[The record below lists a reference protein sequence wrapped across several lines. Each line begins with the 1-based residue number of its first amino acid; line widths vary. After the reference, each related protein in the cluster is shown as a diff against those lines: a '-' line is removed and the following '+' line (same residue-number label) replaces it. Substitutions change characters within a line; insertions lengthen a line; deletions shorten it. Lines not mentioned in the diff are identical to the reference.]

1 MFNVRCWTFIFQNN
15 LELEPLNPLNPEQV
29 QKRRLFMLNI
39 IKKSMLTGIGL
50 ALIAKDEVEDL
61 AKELVNKGKMSE
73 NEGTKFLEDLQKRY
87 DQTQQK
93 LEEKVQ
99 KAVKDFMKKAD
110 VVTGD
115 ELKGLKKEIR
125 ELKKAI
131 SKGTDES

>member
-1 MFNVRCWTFIFQNN
+1 
-15 LELEPLNPLNPEQV
+15 
-29 QKRRLFMLNI
+29 MLNI
-39 IKKSMLTGIGL
+39 IKKSLLTGIGL

-73 NEGTKFLEDLQKRY
+73 NEGTKFLEDLQKKY
-87 DQTQQK
+87 DESQKK

-99 KAVKDFMKKAD
+99 RAVKDFMKKAD

-125 ELKKAI
+125 DLKKAVSEAGDD
-131 SKGTDES
+131 SK

>member
-1 MFNVRCWTFIFQNN
+1 
-15 LELEPLNPLNPEQV
+15 
-29 QKRRLFMLNI
+29 MLNI

-87 DQTQQK
+87 DETQKK

-99 KAVKDFMKKAD
+99 RAVKDFMKKAD

-125 ELKKAI
+125 DLKKAI
-131 SKGTDES
+131 SEAGDTSK

>member
-1 MFNVRCWTFIFQNN
+1 
-15 LELEPLNPLNPEQV
+15 
-29 QKRRLFMLNI
+29 MLNV

-87 DQTQQK
+87 DETQKK

-99 KAVKDFMKKAD
+99 QAVKDFMKKAD

-115 ELKGLKKEIR
+115 ELKALKKEIR
-125 ELKKAI
+125 DLKKAI
-131 SKGTDES
+131 SESGDNSK

>member
-1 MFNVRCWTFIFQNN
+1 
-15 LELEPLNPLNPEQV
+15 
-29 QKRRLFMLNI
+29 MLNI

-87 DQTQQK
+87 DETQQK

-131 SKGTDES
+131 SKDTNASK

>member
-1 MFNVRCWTFIFQNN
+1 
-15 LELEPLNPLNPEQV
+15 
-29 QKRRLFMLNI
+29 MLNI

-87 DQTQQK
+87 DETQK
-93 LEEKVQ
+93 RLEEKVQ
-99 KAVKDFMKKAD
+99 QAVKDFMKKAD

-125 ELKKAI
+125 DLKKAI
-131 SKGTDES
+131 SEAGDTSE

>member
-1 MFNVRCWTFIFQNN
+1 
-15 LELEPLNPLNPEQV
+15 
-29 QKRRLFMLNI
+29 MLNI

-73 NEGTKFLEDLQKRY
+73 SEGTKFLEDLQKRY
-87 DQTQQK
+87 DETQK
-93 LEEKVQ
+93 MLEEKVQ
-99 KAVKDFMKKAD
+99 RAVKDFMKKAD

-125 ELKKAI
+125 DLKKQSAKEEI
-131 SKGTDES
+131 PPSKVAPVVAKRTCRQCRVAEIYPPLGDPDLSGLTC

>member
-1 MFNVRCWTFIFQNN
+1 
-15 LELEPLNPLNPEQV
+15 
-29 QKRRLFMLNI
+29 MLNV

-87 DQTQQK
+87 DETQKK

-99 KAVKDFMKKAD
+99 QVVKDFMKKAD

-125 ELKKAI
+125 DLKKAI
-131 SKGTDES
+131 SETGDTSK

>member
-1 MFNVRCWTFIFQNN
+1 
-15 LELEPLNPLNPEQV
+15 
-29 QKRRLFMLNI
+29 MLNI

-87 DQTQQK
+87 DETQKK

-99 KAVKDFMKKAD
+99 QAVKDFMKKAD

-125 ELKKAI
+125 DLKKAI
-131 SKGTDES
+131 SESGDASK

>member
-1 MFNVRCWTFIFQNN
+1 
-15 LELEPLNPLNPEQV
+15 
-29 QKRRLFMLNI
+29 MLNV

-87 DQTQQK
+87 DETQK
-93 LEEKVQ
+93 RLEEKVQ
-99 KAVKDFMKKAD
+99 QAVKDFMKKAD

-115 ELKGLKKEIR
+115 ELKALKKEIR
-125 ELKKAI
+125 DLKKAI
-131 SKGTDES
+131 SESGDNSK

>member
-1 MFNVRCWTFIFQNN
+1 
-15 LELEPLNPLNPEQV
+15 
-29 QKRRLFMLNI
+29 
-39 IKKSMLTGIGL
+39 MLTGIGL
-50 ALIAKDEVEDL
+50 ALIAKDEIEDL

-87 DQTQQK
+87 DETQQK
-93 LEEKVQ
+93 LEEKLQ

-131 SKGTDES
+131 SEGTDASE

>member
-1 MFNVRCWTFIFQNN
+1 
-15 LELEPLNPLNPEQV
+15 
-29 QKRRLFMLNI
+29 MLNI

-73 NEGTKFLEDLQKRY
+73 TEGTKFLADLQSRY
-87 DQTQQK
+87 DETQK
-93 LEEKVQ
+93 RLEEKVQ
-99 KAVKDFMKKAD
+99 QAVKDFMKKAD

-125 ELKKAI
+125 DLKKAI
-131 SKGTDES
+131 SEAGDTSE

>member
-1 MFNVRCWTFIFQNN
+1 
-15 LELEPLNPLNPEQV
+15 
-29 QKRRLFMLNI
+29 MLNV
-39 IKKSMLTGIGL
+39 IKKTMLTGIGL
-50 ALIAKDEVEDL
+50 ALIAKDEAEDL
-61 AKELVNKGKMSE
+61 AKELISKGKMSE
-73 NEGTKFLEDLQKRY
+73 NEGTKFLEELQKRY
-87 DQTQQK
+87 DETQKK

-131 SKGTDES
+131 SEGRGSADQG

>member
-1 MFNVRCWTFIFQNN
+1 
-15 LELEPLNPLNPEQV
+15 
-29 QKRRLFMLNI
+29 MLNI

-115 ELKGLKKEIR
+115 ELKGLKLSLIH
-125 ELKKAI
+125 I
-131 SKGTDES
+131 

>member
-1 MFNVRCWTFIFQNN
+1 
-15 LELEPLNPLNPEQV
+15 
-29 QKRRLFMLNI
+29 MLNI

-61 AKELVNKGKMSE
+61 ARELVNKGKMSE

-87 DQTQQK
+87 DETQTK

-99 KAVKDFMKKAD
+99 KAVRDFMKKAD

-131 SKGTDES
+131 SEGPGAPK

>member
-1 MFNVRCWTFIFQNN
+1 
-15 LELEPLNPLNPEQV
+15 
-29 QKRRLFMLNI
+29 MLNI

-87 DQTQQK
+87 DETQQK
-93 LEEKVQ
+93 LEEKLQ

-131 SKGTDES
+131 SKDTDASK

>member
-1 MFNVRCWTFIFQNN
+1 
-15 LELEPLNPLNPEQV
+15 
-29 QKRRLFMLNI
+29 MLNI
-39 IKKSMLTGIGL
+39 VKKSMLTGIGL

-87 DQTQQK
+87 DETQKK

-99 KAVKDFMKKAD
+99 RAVKDFMKKAD
-110 VVTGD
+110 VVSRD

-125 ELKKAI
+125 DLKKAI
-131 SKGTDES
+131 SEAGDTSK